1 MNRMS
6 IVQKSVLAVLL
17 VAMLLITLSA
27 PVAAA
32 GPAVGWLSLW
42 GPTASGCAFTFT
54 IQWAHVNGA
63 KTLEVWLEENG
74 TRIAPTHF
82 EPVNGKSGTVTYT
95 FPSLASSATMNIFRG
110 WAQLLDA
117 HGNAISGT
125 LDFSG
130 NGGFYCTAP

>member
-6 IVQKSVLAVLL
+6 IVQKSILAALL
-17 VAMLLITLSA
+17 VAMLSITLST
-27 PVAAA
+27 PAAA

-42 GPTASGCAFTFT
+42 GPTANGCAFTFT
-54 IQWAHVNGA
+54 VQWAHVNGA
-63 KTLEVWLEENG
+63 KTLEIWLEENG
-74 TRIAPTHF
+74 TPIAPIHV

-95 FPSLASSATMNIFRG
+95 FPSLASSTTMNLFRG
-110 WAQLLDA
+110 WAQLLDT
-117 HGNAISGT
+117 HGNSIPGT